1 MTATFE
7 SDLASA
13 RDALASAR
21 EELLALV
28 NSLSAP
34 DLERAR
40 RGGWSV
46 ARVLQ
51 HIIQGEHLYVR
62 GMAHLTGSQAEAPA
76 MPSSAPDSTSEA
88 RQQLDAG
95 RAGFLAALA
104 AVSEES
110 LYAIRPVGHEEFSA
124 LSLME
129 NVAHHDLE
137 HAAQIREIL
146 AS

>member
-1 MTATFE
+1 MTTTFE

-13 RDALASAR
+13 RESLASAR

-28 NSLSAP
+28 DSLGVS
-34 DLERAR
+34 DLDRAR

-46 ARVLQ
+46 ARALQ
-51 HIIQGEHLYVR
+51 HVIQGEHLYAR
-62 GMAHLTGSQAEAPA
+62 GMAHLTGSHAEAPS
-76 MPSSAPDSTSEA
+76 MPSSAPDSASEA
-88 RQQLDAG
+88 RQQLDSG
-95 RAGFLAALA
+95 RTAFLAALEG
-104 AVSEES
+104 VDEGS

-137 HAAQIREIL
+137 HAAQIREIV

>member
-1 MTATFE
+1 MTTTFD
-7 SDLASA
+7 SDLSSA
-13 RDALASAR
+13 RDALAAAR
-21 EELLALV
+21 EGLLALV
-28 NSLSAP
+28 DSLSASN
-34 DLERAR
+34 LERAR

-62 GMAHLTGSQAEAPA
+62 GMAHLTGSPAEAPA
-76 MPSSAPDSTSEA
+76 MPSSAPESTSEA

-95 RAGFLAALA
+95 RTGFLTALA
-104 AVSEES
+104 SVNEES
-110 LYAIRPVGHEEFSA
+110 LYAIRQVGHEEFSA
-124 LSLME
+124 LSLLE

-137 HAAQIREIL
+137 HTAQIREIL